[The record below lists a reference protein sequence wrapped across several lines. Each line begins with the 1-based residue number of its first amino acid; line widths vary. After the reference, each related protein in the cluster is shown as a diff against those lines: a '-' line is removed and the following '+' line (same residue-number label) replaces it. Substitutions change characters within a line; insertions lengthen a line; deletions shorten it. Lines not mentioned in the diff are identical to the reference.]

1 MNTTRR
7 ETVGPVKVNL
17 GFHEATVAVVC
28 QEGCYPDKKAH
39 VNQDCFACK
48 PLFHEEGDAAKHEP
62 EIKSRRAKAF
72 MRSP

>member
-7 ETVGPVKVNL
+7 ETMGPVKVSL

-39 VNQDCFACK
+39 VNQDCFACT
-48 PLFHEEGDAAKHEP
+48 PLFHEAA
-62 EIKSRRAKAF
+62 S
-72 MRSP
+72 